1 MNIAQIVSELKFIE
15 SSSLIMCKIEKAD
28 LESRVGC
35 IGQLQ
40 THVPG
45 AVLGEREP
53 YLREKNVGV
62 LREELATFGSEF
74 QNNSFLLQYAFEVDD
89 RNYELRYFELSHIE
103 VSEGQPILVSTGEEL
118 LELREHH
125 EEPELE

>member
-45 AVLGEREP
+45 AVLGAREP

-89 RNYELRYFELSHIE
+89 KNYELRYFELSHIE